1 MKADKKTMLVYA
13 VTDRAWL
20 GGRRLEDD
28 VEKAIRGGATFIQ
41 IREKELND
49 AAFWS
54 RRKLLRL

>member
-41 IREKELND
+41 IRG
-49 AAFWS
+49 FWS